1 MAAAP
6 LSSDDPAINEK
17 LREEYFTEKL
27 MTFENGC
34 DELKDP
40 TACFSLAEFHQLVN
54 KDNEKAAGI
63 YRTNC
68 EERKHGNSCFNLSV
82 MYREFLPGPAPE
94 ATVAWEGRRFRCR
107 EGHSATCTATPSS
120 VTRFRMRTRVP
131 PTAIAL
137 RLFTLRP
144 CLPQRSHTYTHT
156 HTHTSHSPM

>member
-1 MAAAP
+1 MAAPAP
-6 LSSDDPAINEK
+6 LSSDDPDINEK

-82 MYREFLPGPAPE
+82 MYCELPPGPAPE
-94 ATVAWEGRRFRCR
+94 ATV
-107 EGHSATCTATPSS
+107 
-120 VTRFRMRTRVP
+120 V
-131 PTAIAL
+131 
-137 RLFTLRP
+137 
-144 CLPQRSHTYTHT
+144 
-156 HTHTSHSPM
+156 